1 MASMTVLVRTPLLL
15 PLSISLSISSPEVNT
30 GGSVEESV
38 LVSVVGVG
46 LVLGE
51 SVLTDDAMVV
61 VLVERADEGIDTT
74 KKSKV

>member
-1 MASMTVLVRTPLLL
+1 MASMIVLVRTPLLL
-15 PLSISLSISSPEVNT
+15 PLSISLSSPEPNT
-30 GGSVEESV
+30 GGSV

-46 LVLGE
+46 LVPGV